1 MISALASKLRIL
13 LRRHPFWIA
22 FFVLTLWITAIRW
35 NLRYE
40 PLNRDI
46 SAYAV
51 TGRELLT
58 GRTLYSDVWD
68 HKPPG
73 IHLIF
78 AGATALVGPGVSAV
92 FLVNVVFSLIV
103 AGGLMSAGHRIAGSP
118 GAIVAGVLWAV
129 VGADLGLQ
137 ANQPNVE
144 LPMNACM
151 AWALAASLSGR
162 SRSTGNVARAMGVLT
177 ACGLLLKPVV
187 AAPLG
192 FLAVVDA
199 VERWRQGGATATL
212 AFLRRWVVAIFV
224 GVAPV
229 MTWCVLRAGREAV
242 WEALVRYNLAYG
254 QGDLLTN
261 LFGLTRIGTHLPMS
275 SVAVIGLL
283 ALAGFAGLFQ
293 MNAPERQRI
302 LAVLVGSAFAVAAP
316 GRFYPHY
323 FQLLLPSLVLAAVIG
338 VTKAL
343 SHPGVRRF
351 VAIAVLVVLGTLQ
364 FQSLRLPPDEWS
376 RRKFGDVFLDEIR
389 LADYLKTH
397 VKPGEFF
404 WQLGPQPGL
413 YLLTETVPASGV
425 IYDYPLLRNSP
436 VRHRL
441 AGRVIAELKKNR
453 PQKVAVRVDRE
464 RRVDSRIGAWI
475 RQHYRLIEDEGPV
488 DGYRLWTL
496 SEPKP
501 LGGQMFPEPYELP
514 ILVDGFEDGTTTA
527 WSQYPTGH
535 EKRTTPSP
543 TR

>member
-1 MISALASKLRIL
+1 MMSVLTSKLRIL

-22 FFVLTLWITAIRW
+22 FFVLALWITAIRW

-40 PLNRDI
+40 PLDRDI

-51 TGRELLT
+51 AGRELLT
-58 GRTLYSDVWD
+58 GRSLYSDVWD

-78 AGATALVGPGVSAV
+78 AGATALVGPGVSSV
-92 FLVNVVFSLIV
+92 FLINVVFSLMV
-103 AGGLMSAGHRIAGSP
+103 AAGLMSAGRRIAGNP

-144 LPMNACM
+144 LLMNACI
-151 AWALAASLSGR
+151 AWALAASLNGR
-162 SRSTGNVARAMGVLT
+162 SGSTGKVARATGALT

-199 VERWRQGGATATL
+199 GERWRQGRATSAI
-212 AFLRRWVVAIFV
+212 AFLRCWVAAIIV
-224 GVAPV
+224 GAAPV
-229 MTWCVLRAGREAV
+229 ITWCVLIAGYEAV
-242 WEALVRYNLAYG
+242 WEALVHYNFAYAK
-254 QGDLLTN
+254 GDLLTN
-261 LFGLTRIGTHLPMS
+261 LFGLTRIGTHLPMR

-283 ALAGFAGLFQ
+283 TLAGFAGLFQ
-293 MNAPERQRI
+293 MNASERRRI

-323 FQLLLPSLVLAAVIG
+323 FQLLLPSLVLASAIG

-343 SHPGVRRF
+343 SNPGVRRF
-351 VAIAVLVVLGTLQ
+351 VAIVVLVALGTLQ

-376 RRKFGDVFLDEIR
+376 RRKYGDVFLDEKK
-389 LADYLKTH
+389 LADFLKTH
-397 VKPGEFF
+397 LKPGDFF
-404 WQLGPQPGL
+404 WQLAPQPGL
-413 YLLTETVPASGV
+413 YLLTGTVPASGV

-441 AGRVIAELKKNR
+441 AGRVIAELKTNR
-453 PQKVAVRVDRE
+453 PREIVVRVDRE
-464 RRVDSRIGAWI
+464 KRVDNRIGAWI
-475 RQHYRLIEDEGPV
+475 RQHYHLIDGVVPV
-488 DGYRLWTL
+488 EGYRLWTL
-496 SEPKP
+496 RDPKP
-501 LGGQMFPEPYELP
+501 LGWEISSEPYELP
-514 ILVDGFEDGTTTA
+514 IMVDGFEDGTTTG

-535 EKRTTPSP
+535 ENQTTPSQ

>member
-1 MISALASKLRIL
+1 MMSELAAKLRIL
-13 LRRHPFWIA
+13 LRRHPSWIA
-22 FFVLTLWITAIRW
+22 FIVLALWITAIRW

-40 PLNRDI
+40 PLDRDI

-51 TGRELLT
+51 AGRELLT
-58 GRTLYSDVWD
+58 GRPLFSDVWD

-73 IHLIF
+73 VHLIF
-78 AGATALVGPGVSAV
+78 AGATALVGPGVSSV
-92 FLVNVVFSLIV
+92 FLVNVVFSLMV
-103 AGGLMSAGHRIAGSP
+103 AAGLMSAGHRVAGNP

-144 LPMNACM
+144 LLMNACL
-151 AWALAASLSGR
+151 AWALAASLNGR
-162 SRSTGNVARAMGVLT
+162 SRSTGNVARTTGALT

-192 FLAVVDA
+192 LLAVVDA
-199 VERWRQGGATATL
+199 VEKWRHGRATATF
-212 AFLRRWVVAIFV
+212 AYLRRWVAAIFL

-229 MTWCVLRAGREAV
+229 MTWCVLSAGFEAV
-242 WEALVRYNLAYG
+242 WEALVGYNLAYG
-254 QGDLLTN
+254 KGDLLTN

-283 ALAGFAGLFQ
+283 ALAGFASIFQ
-293 MNAPERQRI
+293 MNAPERKRI
-302 LAVLVGSAFAVAAP
+302 LAVLAGSAFAVAAP

-323 FQLLLPSLVLAAVIG
+323 YQLLLPSLVLAAAIG

-343 SHPGVRRF
+343 GHPGVHRF
-351 VAIAVLVVLGTLQ
+351 VAIAVLAALGILQ
-364 FQSLRLPPDEWS
+364 VQSLRLPPDEWS
-376 RRKFGDVFLDEIR
+376 RRKYGDVFLDEIR
-389 LADYLKTH
+389 LSDYLKTH
-397 VKPGEFF
+397 VKLGEFF
-404 WQLGPQPGL
+404 WQLAPQPGL

-441 AGRVIAELKKNR
+441 AGRVIAELNKNR
-453 PQKVAVRVDRE
+453 PPKIVVRVDRE
-464 RRVDSRIGAWI
+464 RRVDNRIGAWI

-488 DGYRLWTL
+488 EGYRLWTL
-496 SEPKP
+496 RDPE
-501 LGGQMFPEPYELP
+501 LLDGQMLSEPYELP
-514 ILVDGFEDGTTTA
+514 ILVDGFEDGTTA
-527 WSQYPTGH
+527 RWSQYPTGH
-535 EKRTTPSP
+535 EKQTTPSH